1 MSNELLKSILG
12 TFIRTVTASAG
23 AWLVGKGYITE
34 SDYTELISGVV
45 LLLATLGWGAYQ
57 KIVAQKW
64 LQAALSLP
72 PGSTE
77 EDVKA
82 KVGSGDVGDGP
93 WLPFI
98 LAGLVALG
106 GLQTACFKAKNPE
119 AKPAVYSAQSAAAL
133 DGVQDTLI
141 VLYDAGVLKDKA
153 IFAKHDRITT
163 GLEVAYARIQAKGYS
178 KTDAITAIN
187 QVIADVQALDQD
199 VNLIGDQQ
207 AKVKLNQILF
217 TLQFGLNSVKAV
229 IEASKEPDPSSALQ
243 ANARLRAPITAPWWN
258 DVILIVQ
265 NTAFRML
272 SQSRMTS
279 EQAWADTATIIANI
293 HRDNQAK
300 LVE

>member
-1 MSNELLKSILG
+1 MSNDLLKSILG

-23 AWLVGKGYITE
+23 AWLVSKGYITE

-82 KVGSGDVGDGP
+82 KVGSGNVGEGP
-93 WLPFI
+93 WLPLI
-98 LAGLVALG
+98 LVTLAATAST
-106 GLQTACFKAKNPE
+106 QTACFRAKNPE

-141 VLYDAGVLKDKA
+141 VLYDTGIVKDKA

-163 GLEVAYARIQAKGYS
+163 GMEVVYARIQAKGYNRA
-178 KTDAITAIN
+178 DAIGAIS
-187 QVIADVQALDQD
+187 QVIADVKALDQD
-199 VNLIGDQQ
+199 VNLIGDAQ
-207 AKVKLNQILF
+207 AKVKLHQILF

-229 IEASKEPDPSSALQ
+229 IEASKEPDPSEAIQ
-243 ANARLRAPITAPWWN
+243 TTARLRAPVTAPWWN

-265 NTAFRML
+265 NTAIKML

-279 EQAWADTATIIANI
+279 EQAWQDTADILANI
-293 HRDNQAK
+293 HKENQAK